1 MRDLLAALVIG
12 AITGVLLYGYLA
24 YSEASLPALSPRAS
38 AISGVA
44 GVIIAL
50 ALWQVAKYLNTLFPW
65 RRSISVRMTMGVL
78 VSWLVLAVLVVAP
91 FHLFAVDESELTIK
105 LLIILGIAGLVFNV
119 LYFAV
124 YTYYH
129 FSKTQLQYIE
139 NERQQLGLQ
148 LEALRSQLSPHF
160 LFNCLN
166 TISSLLY
173 KDTGRAER
181 FIRQLAKAYNHTL
194 ESRDEPV
201 IPLTKELEFV
211 EAYRYL
217 LSVRFQDQ
225 VDVEVKLSD
234 DALASVVP
242 PMTVQLLVENA
253 VKHNVIS
260 PEEKL
265 YISIHQQRKGLV
277 ISNNK
282 TKKPDRTTSFR

>member
-1 MRDLLAALVIG
+1 
-12 AITGVLLYGYLA
+12 
-24 YSEASLPALSPRAS
+24 
-38 AISGVA
+38 
-44 GVIIAL
+44 
-50 ALWQVAKYLNTLFPW
+50 
-65 RRSISVRMTMGVL
+65 
-78 VSWLVLAVLVVAP
+78 
-91 FHLFAVDESELTIK
+91 
-105 LLIILGIAGLVFNV
+105 
-119 LYFAV
+119 
-124 YTYYH
+124 
-129 FSKTQLQYIE
+129 
-139 NERQQLGLQ
+139 
-148 LEALRSQLSPHF
+148 HF

-194 ESRDEPV
+194 ESRNEPV

-260 PEEKL
+260 HEEKL

-282 TKKPDRTTSFR
+282 TKKPDRTTSFRIGLENIQNRYQLLHKRGIKVIDEVDEFAIWLPIIQS